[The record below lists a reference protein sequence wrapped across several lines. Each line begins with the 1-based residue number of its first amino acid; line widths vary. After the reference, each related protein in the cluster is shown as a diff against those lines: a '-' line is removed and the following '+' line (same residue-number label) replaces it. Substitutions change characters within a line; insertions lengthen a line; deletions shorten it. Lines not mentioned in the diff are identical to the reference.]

1 MRNFF
6 DLNSRT
12 QKAWDNTIHINA
24 LDTDEEL
31 PRLSAVRQVMMYIGV
46 FTGVVFSTAVNHLRS
61 GTPEF
66 SVTFTEAALAAVI
79 ALVIVPVVYEKLK
92 LHPETPFIVQFGVF
106 VQNGVFWHI
115 LIDSVGRIL

>member
-12 QKAWDNTIHINA
+12 QKAWEKTIHINA

-31 PRLSAVRQVMMYIGV
+31 PRLSAVRQVLMYIGV

-92 LHPETPFIVQFGVF
+92 LHPETPFVVQFGIF